1 MKVKVLHLCPIR
13 RRDVPAHGETRESNM
28 DMEPEGKGGAV
39 GISFADVN
47 TYSKPGKIYEM

>member
-1 MKVKVLHLCPIR
+1 MKVKVLHSCPIH
-13 RRDVPAHGETRESNM
+13 RRDAPAHGETRESNM

-47 TYSKPGKIYEM
+47 TYSKLGKNYEM